1 MSRRIYPA
9 VGSSQQSEG
18 ESLLSSA
25 TEPSDAAKQY
35 GSVEVRTVTCADN
48 ERRSPV
54 DAPTQKRQLGPT
66 SAASLIFNRVIGTG
80 IFATPSVILR
90 SSGSVGL
97 SLVMWLLG
105 ATVALCGTAV
115 YMELGT
121 ALPRN
126 GGEKNYLEFIFR
138 RPRLLVTCIYAMYAV
153 LTGWQ
158 AASCSVFGEYAL
170 HALDPERPPS
180 PFMARLAGVLCI
192 TFALL
197 LHGTALK
204 AGLRLQN
211 ALGIF
216 KILVLLAIALSG
228 LASLFRVPGFEL
240 ENPPKNFEWSTIW
253 EGSVSGGANAFV
265 TGLFNV
271 IWCFIGYSNANYALA
286 EVRDPVKT
294 LKRAAPI
301 AMLSVTLVYMLV
313 NVAYYAVVD
322 KADIV
327 GSGRIAA
334 ALYFGRLWG
343 VGAER
348 SSPVLGM
355 AAHIGCQRDHRVL
368 DCWEH
373 LGSIVYAWS
382 RHVVPLPLLVA
393 LSLILGAVVQ
403 ELGRE
408 GVLPFSSFFA
418 SNKPFNAPFGG
429 LFEQW
434 LVTTSIVL
442 LVPPGDAYLVML
454 NLSSYPLAL
463 INMFI
468 SGGLLFIHLPGICL
482 PKKLEALRASYDW
495 RPPFRAWTPV
505 VLFFFIS
512 NVFLVSVPL
521 IPPAR
526 GYKVYVHLPY
536 WLHVLV
542 SWMISLGGV
551 AYWYWWVVW
560 LPRRGGYVLVRNWV
574 RDDDGS
580 TRRVIKKIKGA
591 TPDPSL
597 DWSENY
603 EYHPQPPTMPGV
615 DHRRPH
621 LNVEIPTS
629 SPHAHH
635 EEFLVGPSVPT
646 PRHLRSPP
654 FTSSFPSDFLLRS
667 PGDADEDR
675 DPGTDRA
682 AELH

>member
-1 MSRRIYPA
+1 MSRRNYPA
-9 VGSSQQSEG
+9 AGSSQHSER
-18 ESLLSSA
+18 ESLLSSTA
-25 TEPSDAAKQY
+25 EPSDVAKQY
-35 GSVEVRTVTCADN
+35 ASVDVGAVARVDD
-48 ERRSPV
+48 ERQSQ
-54 DAPTQKRQLGPT
+54 PTQKRQLGPT

-97 SLVMWLLG
+97 SLIMWLLG

-121 ALPRN
+121 ALPMN

-138 RPRLLVTCIYAMYAV
+138 RPKLLVTCIYAMYAV

-170 HALDPERPPS
+170 HALDPTRIPS
-180 PFMARLAGVLCI
+180 PFTARLTGVLCI

-216 KILVLLAIALSG
+216 KLLVLVAIAFSG
-228 LASLFRVPGFEL
+228 LASLLRVPGFKL
-240 ENPPKNFEWSTIW
+240 ENPPKNFEWSTMW
-253 EGSVSGGANAFV
+253 EGSLSGGANAFV

-294 LKRAAPI
+294 MKRAAPL
-301 AMLSVTLVYMLV
+301 AMLFVTLMYMLV

-322 KADIV
+322 KAEILS
-327 GSGRIAA
+327 SGRIAA

-348 SSPVLGM
+348 AVSVIVAFSTLGNILAVLFTHG
-355 AAHIGCQRDHRVL
+355 R
-368 DCWEH
+368 
-373 LGSIVYAWS
+373 
-382 RHVVPLPLLVA
+382 
-393 LSLILGAVVQ
+393 VVQ

-418 SNKPFNAPFGG
+418 SNKPFNAPLGG

-442 LVPPGDAYLVML
+442 LVPPGDAYLFML
-454 NLSSYPLAL
+454 NLSSYPLAF

-468 SGGLLFIHLPGICL
+468 SGGLLFIHSPDMWLSKRL
-482 PKKLEALRASYDW
+482 QALRASYDW
-495 RPPFRAWTPV
+495 RPPFRAWTSI

-512 NVFLVSVPL
+512 NVFLVAVPL

-526 GYKVYVHLPY
+526 GYKVYGHLPY

-542 SWMISLGGV
+542 SWSISLGGV

-560 LPRRGGYVLVRNWV
+560 LPRRGGYVLVRDWV
-574 RDDDGS
+574 RGDDGS
-580 TRRVIKKIKGA
+580 TRRVVRKVKGA
-591 TPDPSL
+591 PPHQSVDWPDSRAP
-597 DWSENY
+597 D
-603 EYHPQPPTMPGV
+603 G
-615 DHRRPH
+615 HRRAAH
-621 LNVEIPTS
+621 NVEHARPPSSVQIPPS
-629 SPHAHH
+629 ASPADHDEEAHIRPSIPLSPCSI
-635 EEFLVGPSVPT
+635 EEDL
-646 PRHLRSPP
+646 
-654 FTSSFPSDFLLRS
+654 
-667 PGDADEDR
+667 
-675 DPGTDRA
+675 
-682 AELH
+682 